1 MIINGVMSLFYL
13 AIKLYRQLYSPP
25 LPPTLHAS
33 YNQRLMH
40 KNSKS
45 YQVTFSSSS
54 PKYVLFRKMKII
66 GRNLMKDDVSLV
78 HENQSWLVSV
88 SQWFWLDT
96 WVRGLVCAQN
106 LSILIRAWWKLDYR
120 VRTCVFICLC
130 VCVFVSGK
138 LNFCAW
144 MGRREIMSEKN
155 EI

>member
-1 MIINGVMSLFYL
+1 MSLFYL

-66 GRNLMKDDVSLV
+66 GRNLIKDDVSPV
-78 HENQSWLVSV
+78 YMKTRVGWCRSV
-88 SQWFWLDT
+88 SGFGWT
-96 WVRGLVCAQN
+96 RG
-106 LSILIRAWWKLDYR
+106 
-120 VRTCVFICLC
+120 
-130 VCVFVSGK
+130 
-138 LNFCAW
+138 
-144 MGRREIMSEKN
+144 
-155 EI
+155 